1 MPIALRWDR
10 QGLITSIKDL
20 STQEDGLFVATD
32 GVLIRW
38 VSELVVGWISEASLE
53 GLGLYQGGW
62 NSVSDYIDWMT
73 IYLNLCYEQEW
84 ETDDLVN
91 CRFMRTL
98 GCFPIF
104 STCIQ
109 TFADIFAYVTPVVKL
124 SWSSETL

>member
-62 NSVSDYIDWMT
+62 NSDSDYFDWMT
-73 IYLNLCYEQEW
+73 IYLNLCCEFLSGGHSIILLSRLNQLYNKPNTFESQ
-84 ETDDLVN
+84 TKMIS
-91 CRFMRTL
+91 F
-98 GCFPIF
+98 
-104 STCIQ
+104 TC
-109 TFADIFAYVTPVVKL
+109 
-124 SWSSETL
+124 